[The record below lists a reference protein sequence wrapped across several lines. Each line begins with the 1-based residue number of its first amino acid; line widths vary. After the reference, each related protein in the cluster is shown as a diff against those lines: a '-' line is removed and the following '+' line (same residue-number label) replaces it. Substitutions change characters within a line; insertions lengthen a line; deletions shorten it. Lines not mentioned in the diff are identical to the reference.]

1 MVSKLEQNKGEIMN
15 LDENGKPYIELN
27 IFIKL
32 QGLVSTGG
40 QAKMLIRSGNV
51 ILNGTPET
59 RNKKKL
65 YDKDLVEID
74 GRKYV
79 VKL

>member
-1 MVSKLEQNKGEIMN
+1 MMN

-27 IFIKL
+27 TFIKL

-40 QAKMLIRSGNV
+40 QAKTLIRNGNV

-65 YDKDLVEID
+65 YDTDIVEID
-74 GRKYV
+74 GKKYT
-79 VKL
+79 VKI